1 MKIDLI
7 YLCKNIG
14 NLSGIPIRIYQDK
27 KIIFFY
33 SLVNLPKDPVII
45 YEDEILKISEHIG
58 YFATEHF
65 YYYGIINYGK
75 TKIVVGPTRQL
86 PDTEQELREIAFRA
100 DVATDDINAF
110 VINMKSILHMP
121 LESILQM
128 LCTVNYVLN
137 GEKKTLEDISIYD
150 TEQEELNHFIE
161 HVKEK
166 QNYVRE
172 TSRESG
178 NPHNTFDVEQTL
190 MRMIERGDSSSLKE
204 WLANAPALRSGILAA
219 DQIRQM
225 KNTFIVCA
233 TLTSRAA
240 IRGGM
245 TTEDA
250 LQLSD
255 AYIQKCE
262 LLNSPDRIMN
272 LQYHMVL
279 DFTER
284 VEDIRGGVRTS
295 KLYMDVSNYILH
307 HLSEAITTEA
317 IAKELYISRSHLS
330 RRFKEET
337 GEALS
342 DFIMK
347 KKIEEAKKLLRYSNK
362 TLTSISIYLGFSSQ
376 SHFSRVFKQYTNQS
390 PSSYRANRN

>member
-1 MKIDLI
+1 
-7 YLCKNIG
+7 
-14 NLSGIPIRIYQDK
+14 
-27 KIIFFY
+27 
-33 SLVNLPKDPVII
+33 
-45 YEDEILKISEHIG
+45 
-58 YFATEHF
+58 
-65 YYYGIINYGK
+65 
-75 TKIVVGPTRQL
+75 
-86 PDTEQELREIAFRA
+86 
-100 DVATDDINAF
+100 
-110 VINMKSILHMP
+110 MP

-150 TEQEELNHFIE
+150 TEQEELNRFFE
-161 HVKEK
+161 QTREDTEYAAEDSWKS
-166 QNYVRE
+166 QNL
-172 TSRESG
+172 
-178 NPHNTFDVEQTL
+178 HNTFDAEQSL
-190 MRMIERGDSSSLKE
+190 MHIIECGDSVLLKE
-204 WLANAPALRSGILAA
+204 WTSNAPALRSGILAT

-225 KNTFIVCA
+225 KNTFIVSA

-262 LLNSPDRIMN
+262 LLNSPDLIIN

-284 VEDIRGGVRTS
+284 VEDIRGGERTS
-295 KLYMDVSNYILH
+295 KLSIDVSNYILH
-307 HLSEAITTEA
+307 HLSEAITTET
-317 IAKELYISRSHLS
+317 IAKELYVSRSHLS

-347 KKIEEAKKLLRYSNK
+347 KKIQEAKKLLRYSDK
-362 TLTSISIYLGFSSQ
+362 TLASISIYLGFSSQ
-376 SHFSRVFKQYTNQS
+376 SHFSRVFKQYTNES
-390 PSSYRANRN
+390 PSNYRANIH